1 MTDRWRE
8 LTMKKH
14 LKNAIVIMSFSGG
27 LFRHLTVA
35 VMYEKIDP
43 GQIRSAD
50 LFNWRQTEKRS
61 KGMFSFWGC
70 HSSINQG
77 GQEGSHVR
85 VVST

>member
-1 MTDRWRE
+1 MADRWRE
-8 LTMKKH
+8 LTMKNT
-14 LKNAIVIMSFSGG
+14 LKNPIVIMSFSGG

-61 KGMFSFWGC
+61 KGDVFLL
-70 HSSINQG
+70 
-77 GQEGSHVR
+77 VLP
-85 VVST
+85 